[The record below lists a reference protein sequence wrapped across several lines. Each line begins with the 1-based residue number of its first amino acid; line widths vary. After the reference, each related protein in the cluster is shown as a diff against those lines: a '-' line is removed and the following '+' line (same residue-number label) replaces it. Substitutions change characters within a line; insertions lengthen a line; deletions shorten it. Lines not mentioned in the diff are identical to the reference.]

1 MVIVILFNLGHS
13 MISYLQGAVEDD
25 EVVLTSFYLEKTI
38 QVSSAFP
45 QRMVPQLSQLVTA
58 CTRIQERNSKFY
70 FWQDKNSV
78 VVRFLHSLLSHSMHE
93 FKILITMIGKRG
105 KQQSCECGVT
115 LILILL
121 RNSTLELLSS
131 VSKVS
136 SPNL

>member
-58 CTRIQERNSKFY
+58 CTRIQERNF
-70 FWQDKNSV
+70 
-78 VVRFLHSLLSHSMHE
+78 
-93 FKILITMIGKRG
+93 
-105 KQQSCECGVT
+105 
-115 LILILL
+115 
-121 RNSTLELLSS
+121 
-131 VSKVS
+131 
-136 SPNL
+136 